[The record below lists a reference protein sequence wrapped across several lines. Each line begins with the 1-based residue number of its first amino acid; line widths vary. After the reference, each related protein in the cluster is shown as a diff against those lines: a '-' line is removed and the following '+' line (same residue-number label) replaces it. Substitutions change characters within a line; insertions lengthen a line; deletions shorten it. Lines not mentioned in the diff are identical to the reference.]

1 MKVIAGLL
9 LSLIILAAGAVVI
22 YLAARAGL
30 LFLYIAPNPRHPPL
44 DLLGEAVGWA
54 VIGAGAG
61 GLSAVIGETL
71 ATLGEGNFFS
81 RNKGLIIGSVI
92 GIITATVLGMNFA
105 ALQRY
110 SVDGQAMTSVNLAL
124 VSGAAAGFLGSI
136 AGIVM
141 GIAIR
146 RLVVALSK

>member
-1 MKVIAGLL
+1 
-9 LSLIILAAGAVVI
+9 
-22 YLAARAGL
+22 
-30 LFLYIAPNPRHPPL
+30 
-44 DLLGEAVGWA
+44 
-54 VIGAGAG
+54 
-61 GLSAVIGETL
+61 
-71 ATLGEGNFFS
+71 
-81 RNKGLIIGSVI
+81 
-92 GIITATVLGMNFA
+92 MNFA